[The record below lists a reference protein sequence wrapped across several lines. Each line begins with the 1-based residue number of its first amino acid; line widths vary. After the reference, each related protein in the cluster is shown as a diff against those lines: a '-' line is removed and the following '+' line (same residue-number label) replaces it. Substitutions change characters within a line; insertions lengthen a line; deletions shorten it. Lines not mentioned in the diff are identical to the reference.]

1 MHTNEGRIDMKRSI
15 LVLTLAAVLALTLGT
30 AAMAGPALDTIL
42 KKGELIVGLTG
53 NQPPL
58 NAKNKAG
65 KVIGMDV
72 ALAELIA
79 MNMGVKLKLVTMP
92 FAELLPALQARKVDM
107 VISGMTMTPDRNLK
121 VAFVGPYYTSGK
133 GVITKT
139 AQVAALQDAKG
150 LNQPKFRVAAL
161 KNSTSQEMVEK
172 AAPKAK
178 LITTGSYDEALKM
191 LLNDKVDV
199 IVADFPFC
207 ALAAFRYSDKGL
219 TAGDVRLSFEP
230 LGIAMAEDTLLIN
243 WMRNFMIMIEG
254 SGALDELRNYWFNE
268 DVWMKELPKN

>member
-1 MHTNEGRIDMKRSI
+1 MKKTVFVVT
-15 LVLTLAAVLALTLGT
+15 VLTLLALTL
-30 AAMAGPALDTIL
+30 ASVAVAGPALDTIL
-42 KKGELIVGLTG
+42 KKGELTVGLTG

-92 FAELLPALQARKVDM
+92 FADLLPALQAGKVDM
-107 VISGMTMTPDRNLK
+107 VISGMTITPDRNLK

-161 KNSTSQEMVEK
+161 KNSTSQKMVEK

-178 LITTGSYDEALKM
+178 LITTASYDEALKM
-191 LLNDKVDV
+191 LLNDEVDV
-199 IVADFPFC
+199 IVADFPYC
-207 ALAAFRYSDKGL
+207 ALTAFRNSDKGL
-219 TAGDVRLSFEP
+219 TAGDVR
-230 LGIAMAEDTLLIN
+230 I
-243 WMRNFMIMIEG
+243 
-254 SGALDELRNYWFNE
+254 
-268 DVWMKELPKN
+268 